1 MAGTV
6 AKAAPLRRVVCLLAV
21 AVAAGCATAPSQR
34 PAAHGTR
41 YWLPPASGWERAQ
54 ESGLRLSRADRTMVF
69 VPAAVVKRLV
79 AAKKA
84 VEQASGLFAG
94 LAIVDEPLPNAIAT
108 SRNGTPLVA
117 LTAGWLEALGRDSD
131 AIATT
136 LGHEYAHIKLAHSVK
151 ARRER
156 EEAAATGTRI
166 IGGILNAFVPF
177 SGNVAGLAITG
188 VVRGYTRDEERAAD
202 ELGLRWA
209 TAAGY
214 SACGRIRTM
223 EVYRRAAAGT
233 GGLSFLSTHPG
244 ADERIDYAKDVAR
257 GRGESCDR

>member
-6 AKAAPLRRVVCLLAV
+6 AKAAPLRRVVCLLTV

-41 YWLPPASGWERAQ
+41 YWLLPAGWERAQ
-54 ESGLRLSRADRTMVF
+54 HSGLRLSRADRTTVF

-79 AAKKA
+79 AAKQA
-84 VEQASGLFAG
+84 VEQASGISAE
-94 LAIVDEPLPNAIAT
+94 LAVVDERLPNAIAT

-117 LTAGWLEALGRDSD
+117 LTTGWLEALGRDSD

-202 ELGLRWA
+202 ELGLEWA

-223 EVYRRAAAGT
+223 EAYRRAAAGA
-233 GGLSFLSTHPG
+233 GGPSFFSTHPG
-244 ADERIDYAKDVAR
+244 AEERIDYAKNVAQ